1 MSINSRTE
9 KKVATAAIFQQEGE
23 EEEEEEEGKK
33 ILKHLEKHLHVTNCI
48 HISNHLHM
56 QKKKRRNS
64 SFSSPTTTTML
75 DSGRK
80 TASSSSPHELP
91 FIRELTAVKKKVKA
105 LRDPP
110 ATAYS
115 SPNIYE
121 TEVDF
126 TENRAGR
133 GGQRGDGVLQP
144 QHLAGRR
151 IATQRNRLRHDDGSG
166 VCSAKSTPT
175 ATTNCTWVDEPDD
188 DDDDDGEAEEMGTR
202 RRRTRGFV
210 GNQEDD
216 HHHHHQSPQ
225 WRRHQQ
231 LHTTTEEPP
240 PTKFKRSRT
249 TTRRGLP
256 DASSRKLKED
266 DVNPKR
272 LGIHSRERIRNPRA
286 AVHHTTTRGQTESPE
301 AAAAATAPHPPP
313 HDALELSEMIP
324 QQQQQG
330 CGIPWY
336 QSRVHKGKKGK
347 RLLDFA
353 GMGFTCAFPEA
364 MMKKKV
370 MDSKKQ
376 QQQAS
381 RNNGLG
387 GSLRIEKSPS
397 ACDLLSDS
405 GLTCSSGRAKAHNNI
420 RHQDDGNGMR
430 YSKASPSEEQ
440 YDDSLSGETLMHQS
454 LSHKYRPKSFKDLV
468 GQTLVVKALT
478 TAITKG
484 KIAPLY
490 LFAGPHGTGK
500 TSTAR
505 IFAAAVICH
514 NTEPHRRPCGLCR
527 ECTTLTL
534 NNTSS
539 SSSQYVK
546 EIDASNLELDHMRSV
561 LHRMSLLS
569 QSNSHHHHHHRVFI
583 VECCEAL
590 SAEAWNAFLKFLD
603 DPPRNMVFILI
614 TSDLEHL
621 PLAATSRCQKFSFGR
636 LKEME
641 IVTRLQFL
649 ATKDALEVDEAALS
663 LIAARA
669 NGSLHDAE
677 TTLDQLSLLD
687 RRVSLA
693 MVEELV
699 GLVSDKKLLELL
711 DFALSA
717 NTTNTVRCLRELLDS
732 GVDALS
738 LVAQLASLITNIL
751 AGTSDVHSEM
761 KGFSKRNFSKKEQQ
775 QRLRQALKVLA
786 ESEKQLRVS
795 NDRPTWLTAALLQF
809 APDRSYLPSSVDTSM
824 TPSPIAFDTFERITA
839 AEAYTPRI
847 QTSGDWILDTQKSQ
861 SLHQVVLTPKLPPT
875 AIVEEKKERAAQQQ
889 PLCATTTTSH
899 SEGKKKLPSGGK
911 QSEAKVHPAESP
923 MEKAGKSPLVATTS
937 QLGSIVLFDGGR
949 VAESRNFQVLGCQ
962 ELEDVWVKVLHG
974 CRSNVLRQLLQ
985 AHGTLISLCIA
996 KVSHV
1001 EFQHVEQKAR
1011 AERLRS
1017 STCHAFQMA
1026 LGCPVELKLSLS
1038 CPPTTVTEDSKTLH
1052 AMESTADSEA
1062 AAGPSN
1068 TTVHILTE
1076 NSCSLSAR
1084 QMQEALLGDQQQR
1097 LLAKKNQQ
1105 HHGGLVGHT
1114 CIMNPDYVDQSQI
1127 SRHQGCGCSPAL
1139 ENNPSEEV
1147 PQDVLEV
1154 MSRQKRPLCWKSS
1167 PPRKLKGKP
1176 NHRRS
1181 QRRVAFF
1188 LRMVPCTR
1196 SRIK

>member
-9 KKVATAAIFQQEGE
+9 KKVAAAASFQQEGE

-80 TASSSSPHELP
+80 AASSSSPHELP
-91 FIRELTAVKKKVKA
+91 LIRELTAVKKKVKA

-144 QHLAGRR
+144 QLLAGRR

-175 ATTNCTWVDEPDD
+175 ATTNRTWVDDPDD

-210 GNQEDD
+210 GDQEDD

-231 LHTTTEEPP
+231 LQYKGGGEEGCSNS
-240 PTKFKRSRT
+240 SRLGR
-249 TTRRGLP
+249 RRGMK
-256 DASSRKLKED
+256 ASRCAEGGSSLED
-266 DVNPKR
+266 DTDKN
-272 LGIHSRERIRNPRA
+272 
-286 AVHHTTTRGQTESPE
+286 TESPE

-324 QQQQQG
+324 QQQQKG

-381 RNNGLG
+381 RNKGLG

-420 RHQDDGNGMR
+420 RHRDDGNGMG

-484 KIAPLY
+484 KVAPLY

-539 SSSQYVK
+539 SSSHYVK

-590 SAEAWNAFLKFLD
+590 SAEAWNTFLKFLD

-824 TPSPIAFDTFERITA
+824 TPSPIAFDTFEKITA

-861 SLHQVVLTPKLPPT
+861 SLHQV
-875 AIVEEKKERAAQQQ
+875 
-889 PLCATTTTSH
+889 
-899 SEGKKKLPSGGK
+899 
-911 QSEAKVHPAESP
+911 
-923 MEKAGKSPLVATTS
+923 
-937 QLGSIVLFDGGR
+937 
-949 VAESRNFQVLGCQ
+949 

-985 AHGTLISLCIA
+985 AHGTLISLYNSYA
-996 KVSHV
+996 VSHV

-1068 TTVHILTE
+1068 TTVHIFTE

-1097 LLAKKNQQ
+1097 QLAKKNQQ

-1127 SRHQGCGCSPAL
+1127 SRHQGRGCSPAL

-1154 MSRQKRPLCWKSS
+1154 MSRQKFRQKASHKSSTATTQPNGHLEKSDESCTQTKSKQEKAAKHKSSEFKGIISIEQETLKLQSRIKSSRRPLCWKSS

>member
-9 KKVATAAIFQQEGE
+9 KKVATAASFQQ
-23 EEEEEEEGKK
+23 EEEEEEGKK

-56 QKKKRRNS
+56 QKKKKRNS
-64 SFSSPTTTTML
+64 SSSSPTTTTTTML
-75 DSGRK
+75 DTGRK
-80 TASSSSPHELP
+80 AASSSSPHELP
-91 FIRELTAVKKKVKA
+91 LIRELTAVKKKVKA

-133 GGQRGDGVLQP
+133 GGHRGDGVLQP
-144 QHLAGRR
+144 QLLAGRR
-151 IATQRNRLRHDDGSG
+151 IATQRNRLLHDDGSG

-175 ATTNCTWVDEPDD
+175 ATTNRTWVDDPDD

-202 RRRTRGFV
+202 RRRRTRGFV
-210 GNQEDD
+210 GDQEDD
-216 HHHHHQSPQ
+216 HHHHQSPQ

-231 LHTTTEEPP
+231 LQYKGGGEEGCGNSSRLGRRRGMKASRCAEGGSSLEDDTDKNVVAAAPAAMRFKCRQNGHLSSSPHASSQPRGDASSSTAAAAAKSPLMCTSTSTTTEEPP
-240 PTKFKRSRT
+240 PTKYKRSRT

-256 DASSRKLKED
+256 DASSRKLNED

-272 LGIHSRERIRNPRA
+272 LGIHSRGRIRNPRA

-301 AAAAATAPHPPP
+301 AAATAPHPPP
-313 HDALELSEMIP
+313 HDARELSEMIP

-336 QSRVHKGKKGK
+336 QSRAHKGKKGK

-381 RNNGLG
+381 GNNVLG
-387 GSLRIEKSPS
+387 GSLRYHEVVAATAPSMSPAAAAATPVTTTIVVGEGAQQQSTLLQLDSGANEARILVNREEEQTLDYEEQEEEQEEGKHTHECTYDDDDDDDDDNHIGTPGMDSRIEKSPS

-405 GLTCSSGRAKAHNNI
+405 GLICSSGRIKAHNNI
-420 RHQDDGNGMR
+420 RHQDDGNGMG
-430 YSKASPSEEQ
+430 YSKASPCGEQ
-440 YDDSLSGETLMHQS
+440 YDDLLSRETLMHQS

-539 SSSQYVK
+539 SSHYVK

-590 SAEAWNAFLKFLD
+590 SAEAWNTFLKFLD

-621 PLAATSRCQKFSFGR
+621 PLAATSRFRVLPMFF
-636 LKEME
+636 M
-641 IVTRLQFL
+641 F
-649 ATKDALEVDEAALS
+649 
-663 LIAARA
+663 
-669 NGSLHDAE
+669 NGSFTNL
-677 TTLDQLSLLD
+677 LLSKFVVSNVRLL
-687 RRVSLA
+687 
-693 MVEELV
+693 
-699 GLVSDKKLLELL
+699 
-711 DFALSA
+711 
-717 NTTNTVRCLRELLDS
+717 
-732 GVDALS
+732 
-738 LVAQLASLITNIL
+738 
-751 AGTSDVHSEM
+751 
-761 KGFSKRNFSKKEQQ
+761 QQ
-775 QRLRQALKVLA
+775 QWHQ
-786 ESEKQLRVS
+786 
-795 NDRPTWLTAALLQF
+795 D
-809 APDRSYLPSSVDTSM
+809 PS
-824 TPSPIAFDTFERITA
+824 
-839 AEAYTPRI
+839 
-847 QTSGDWILDTQKSQ
+847 
-861 SLHQVVLTPKLPPT
+861 
-875 AIVEEKKERAAQQQ
+875 
-889 PLCATTTTSH
+889 
-899 SEGKKKLPSGGK
+899 
-911 QSEAKVHPAESP
+911 
-923 MEKAGKSPLVATTS
+923 
-937 QLGSIVLFDGGR
+937 LF
-949 VAESRNFQVLGCQ
+949 L
-962 ELEDVWVKVLHG
+962 
-974 CRSNVLRQLLQ
+974 
-985 AHGTLISLCIA
+985 
-996 KVSHV
+996 
-1001 EFQHVEQKAR
+1001 
-1011 AERLRS
+1011 
-1017 STCHAFQMA
+1017 M
-1026 LGCPVELKLSLS
+1026 
-1038 CPPTTVTEDSKTLH
+1038 
-1052 AMESTADSEA
+1052 
-1062 AAGPSN
+1062 
-1068 TTVHILTE
+1068 
-1076 NSCSLSAR
+1076 
-1084 QMQEALLGDQQQR
+1084 
-1097 LLAKKNQQ
+1097 
-1105 HHGGLVGHT
+1105 
-1114 CIMNPDYVDQSQI
+1114 
-1127 SRHQGCGCSPAL
+1127 
-1139 ENNPSEEV
+1139 
-1147 PQDVLEV
+1147 
-1154 MSRQKRPLCWKSS
+1154 
-1167 PPRKLKGKP
+1167 
-1176 NHRRS
+1176 
-1181 QRRVAFF
+1181 
-1188 LRMVPCTR
+1188 
-1196 SRIK
+1196 

>member
-91 FIRELTAVKKKVKA
+91 LIRELTAVKKKVKA

-121 TEVDF
+121 TE
-126 TENRAGR
+126 NG
-133 GGQRGDGVLQP
+133 
-144 QHLAGRR
+144 HLSSSPHASSST
-151 IATQRNRLRHDDGSG
+151 AAAA
-166 VCSAKSTPT
+166 AKSPLMC
-175 ATTNCTWVDEPDD
+175 TTT
-188 DDDDDGEAEEMGTR
+188 
-202 RRRTRGFV
+202 
-210 GNQEDD
+210 
-216 HHHHHQSPQ
+216 S
-225 WRRHQQ
+225 
-231 LHTTTEEPP
+231 TTTEEPP

-336 QSRVHKGKKGK
+336 QSRAHKGKKGK

-387 GSLRIEKSPS
+387 GSLRYHEVVAAAAPS
-397 ACDLLSDS
+397 MSTAAAAAATPVTTTTVVGEGAQQQSTLSRLD
-405 GLTCSSGRAKAHNNI
+405 SGRAKAHNNI

-590 SAEAWNAFLKFLD
+590 SAEAWNVFLKFLD

-861 SLHQVVLTPKLPPT
+861 SLHQV
-875 AIVEEKKERAAQQQ
+875 
-889 PLCATTTTSH
+889 
-899 SEGKKKLPSGGK
+899 
-911 QSEAKVHPAESP
+911 
-923 MEKAGKSPLVATTS
+923 
-937 QLGSIVLFDGGR
+937 
-949 VAESRNFQVLGCQ
+949 

-1068 TTVHILTE
+1068 TTVHIFTE

-1154 MSRQKRPLCWKSS
+1154 MSRQKCRQKASHKPSTATTQPNGHLEKSDESCTQTKSKQEKAAKHKSSEFKGIISIEQETLKLQSRIKSSRRPLCWKSS

>member
-1 MSINSRTE
+1 
-9 KKVATAAIFQQEGE
+9 
-23 EEEEEEEGKK
+23 
-33 ILKHLEKHLHVTNCI
+33 
-48 HISNHLHM
+48 
-56 QKKKRRNS
+56 
-64 SFSSPTTTTML
+64 ML

-80 TASSSSPHELP
+80 AASSSSPHELP
-91 FIRELTAVKKKVKA
+91 LIRELTAVKKKVKA

-121 TEVDF
+121 TEP
-126 TENRAGR
+126 
-133 GGQRGDGVLQP
+133 RGD
-144 QHLAGRR
+144 ASSST
-151 IATQRNRLRHDDGSG
+151 AAAAA
-166 VCSAKSTPT
+166 AKSPLM
-175 ATTNCTWVDEPDD
+175 CT
-188 DDDDDGEAEEMGTR
+188 
-202 RRRTRGFV
+202 
-210 GNQEDD
+210 
-216 HHHHHQSPQ
+216 S
-225 WRRHQQ
+225 
-231 LHTTTEEPP
+231 TTTEEPP
-240 PTKFKRSRT
+240 PTKYKRSRT

-272 LGIHSRERIRNPRA
+272 LGIHSRGRIRNPRA

-301 AAAAATAPHPPP
+301 AAATAPHPPP

-370 MDSKKQ
+370 VDSKKQ
-376 QQQAS
+376 EQQAS

-387 GSLRIEKSPS
+387 GSLRYHEVVAAAAPS
-397 ACDLLSDS
+397 
-405 GLTCSSGRAKAHNNI
+405 LTCSSGRTKAHNNI
-420 RHQDDGNGMR
+420 RHQDDGNGMG

-534 NNTSS
+534 NNISS
-539 SSSQYVK
+539 SSSHYVK

-590 SAEAWNAFLKFLD
+590 SAEAWNTFLKFLD

-687 RRVSLA
+687 RKVSLA

-824 TPSPIAFDTFERITA
+824 TPSPIAFDTFEKITA

-985 AHGTLISLCIA
+985 VHGTLISLCIA
-996 KVSHV
+996 KDNSYAVSHV

-1068 TTVHILTE
+1068 TAVHIFTE

-1084 QMQEALLGDQQQR
+1084 QMQEALLNDQQQR
-1097 LLAKKNQQ
+1097 QLAKKNQQ

-1114 CIMNPDYVDQSQI
+1114 CVMNPDYVDQSQI
-1127 SRHQGCGCSPAL
+1127 GRHQGHGCSPAL

-1154 MSRQKRPLCWKSS
+1154 LSRQKFRQKASHKSSTATTQPNGHLEKSDESCTQTKSKQEKAAKHKSSEFKGIISIEQETLKLQSRIKSSRRPLCWKSS